1 MLCHRIL
8 LIVPPTVI
16 IEITLTT
23 FKQLHILF
31 KTLLLWFGEKR
42 NMVFGPQSVFTTI
55 FLKFLNFSYPHEK
68 VYFGT
73 NWTHQKSMKLPQKT
87 DLHRKLWRKVH
98 GFILFHEGSQG
109 PPTAGRYP
117 HEKVWT
123 DGELFHGYLWG
134 DRDWGVI
141 TRGQERLRW
150 DQFCSWIGMRA
161 RLLHGYPWVAGI
173 TTDLPKC
180 HRGPGKKVSKLTEK
194 GPQALFR
201 SFSEQNACRRTI
213 FDWFWPFN
221 KNFKVIFAVRRPRKG
236 PQAGKQRS
244 AVGTCTKWGI

>member
-123 DGELFHGYLWG
+123 HDHTSTQKPWRYEPSLA
-134 DRDWGVI
+134 V
-141 TRGQERLRW
+141 
-150 DQFCSWIGMRA
+150 FCG
-161 RLLHGYPWVAGI
+161 G
-173 TTDLPKC
+173 
-180 HRGPGKKVSKLTEK
+180 
-194 GPQALFR
+194 R
-201 SFSEQNACRRTI
+201 SFVVTSYFFGEI
-213 FDWFWPFN
+213 S
-221 KNFKVIFAVRRPRKG
+221 KY
-236 PQAGKQRS
+236 
-244 AVGTCTKWGI
+244 